1 MNSWIVYIARDS
13 DNLVVGVCNDLIA
26 EETLLNYENDW
37 STNYKIVWFTKF
49 KTKTEALIKQKDISS
64 LDDEEKNQLIL
75 NSQKIIIISDDMEVD
90 QERFPLVKNLRYTLN
105 MVDLL
110 MILPE
115 LWKLND
121 SYIENVAEYLDIKTS
136 QAMNAKLWDI
146 CIDFSDNVGLITK
159 EKFYPVIK
167 Y

>member
-37 STNYKIVWFTKF
+37 ATNYKIVWFTKF

>member
-1 MNSWIVYIARDS
+1 MNSWIVYIARDL
-13 DNLVVGVCNDLIA
+13 DNLVVGVCNDMIA
-26 EETLLNYENDW
+26 EETLLNSESDW
-37 STNYKIVWFTKF
+37 TTNYRIVWFTKF
-49 KTKTEALIKQKDISS
+49 KTKTEALSKLKDVSS
-64 LDDEEKNQLIL
+64 LDDIEKQQLIL

-90 QERFPLVKNLRYTLN
+90 SKKFPLVKNLRYTLN

-121 SYIENVAEYLDIKTS
+121 SYLDNVAEYLDIKTN
-136 QAMNAKLWDI
+136 QVINAKLWDI
-146 CIDFSDNVGLITK
+146 CIDSSDNVGLITK

>member
-1 MNSWIVYIARDS
+1 MNSWIVYIARDL
-13 DNLVVGVCNDLIA
+13 DNFVVGVCNDLIA
-26 EETLLNYENDW
+26 EETLLNYENEW
-37 STNYKIVWFTKF
+37 TTNYKIVWFTKF

-64 LDDEEKNQLIL
+64 LNDEEKNQLIL

-121 SYIENVAEYLDIKTS
+121 SYIENVAEYLDIRTS
-136 QAMNAKLWDI
+136 QAVNAKLWDI